1 MKIRAITA
9 IRMLFLVVAAA
20 TLVGCLDVVPPGHPP
35 VGIGI
40 PSWSPDGERIVF
52 ALQGE
57 GDPSRIYVIDADGGG
72 LDRLTDFAATC
83 PAWSPDGRRIALVG
97 TTDAPYGRSWL
108 VAMNADGSGAK
119 RIYRSASYADIGCP
133 AWSPEGERLAFI
145 DDYKITLIGRD
156 GRTARRIA
164 APAQDV
170 FDLLAWSPNGPS
182 IAYTQWNARR
192 NDNDVYVVKADGTS
206 KPRLLVRAA
215 NSPLWSPDGQS
226 IAYLHQGAGRTIDDV
241 YVVRMDSRSRL
252 VAQGVVS
259 APSWSPDGRLL
270 AVSRGLEG
278 IFVASTS
285 GGRPR
290 RLPID
295 VEGIAPYSLTVA
307 PVFVAW
313 SPDEKRIAYVTT
325 DALYVAEVD
334 GRNVRRIADVDDA

>member
-1 MKIRAITA
+1 MECA
-9 IRMLFLVVAAA
+9 
-20 TLVGCLDVVPPGHPP
+20 
-35 VGIGI
+35 
-40 PSWSPDGERIVF
+40 S
-52 ALQGE
+52 
-57 GDPSRIYVIDADGGG
+57 
-72 LDRLTDFAATC
+72 
-83 PAWSPDGRRIALVG
+83 
-97 TTDAPYGRSWL
+97 
-108 VAMNADGSGAK
+108 K
-119 RIYRSASYADIGCP
+119 RH
-133 AWSPEGERLAFI
+133 
-145 DDYKITLIGRD
+145 
-156 GRTARRIA
+156 
-164 APAQDV
+164 
-170 FDLLAWSPNGPS
+170 
-182 IAYTQWNARR
+182 
-192 NDNDVYVVKADGTS
+192 DVYVVKADGTS